1 LIDEAIDLSDDLGHF
16 ETVVNRDEDGPAFGG
31 IASSRL
37 VYGFAELEI
46 GNNSPEY
53 AAATDNEAE
62 SSDRIKF
69 WVGHEDLFWIELI
82 VEKPENTRS
91 ERILTQVMWEYKL
104 LFPWVEGE
112 IIHIAVGQQ
121 GLSDGIES
129 GGGGGG
135 YVAGGVGSFNNGFE
149 TTADAGIGDGH
160 GWVEINTDGCI
171 E

>member
-1 LIDEAIDLSDDLGHF
+1 VKGDGVKQDVDESTVVHLCCLNAMLIDEAIDLSDDLGHF

-69 WVGHEDLFWIELI
+69 WVGHEDLF
-82 VEKPENTRS
+82 
-91 ERILTQVMWEYKL
+91 
-104 LFPWVEGE
+104 
-112 IIHIAVGQQ
+112 
-121 GLSDGIES
+121 
-129 GGGGGG
+129 
-135 YVAGGVGSFNNGFE
+135 
-149 TTADAGIGDGH
+149 
-160 GWVEINTDGCI
+160 
-171 E
+171 